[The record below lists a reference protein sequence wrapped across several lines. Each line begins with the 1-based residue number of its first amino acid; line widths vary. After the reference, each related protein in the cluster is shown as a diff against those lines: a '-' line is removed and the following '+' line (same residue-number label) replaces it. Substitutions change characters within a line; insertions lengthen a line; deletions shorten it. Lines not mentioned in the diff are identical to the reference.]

1 LASQQGDYVISATL
15 ADAAQA
21 RYRVMVEGPRE
32 AMMFIQDGHV
42 DAETH
47 VLGDDHSSSV
57 ALVGEFQLR

>member
-1 LASQQGDYVISATL
+1 
-15 ADAAQA
+15 
-21 RYRVMVEGPRE
+21 MVEGPRE

-57 ALVGEFQLR
+57 TLVGGFQLR